1 MIQVRWLPLTL
12 FFIALIGTASA
23 VPLLPAEFSGSV
35 TIDGN
40 PAPAGTV
47 ITARIG
53 DRDCGSLTLAA
64 GAYGGD
70 TLFDE
75 RLIVSGGEDDAG
87 ETISFF
93 IDGVRAHETA
103 VYTPGASSRLALT
116 MKKDGATGGGS
127 SGPSGGGGGGG
138 GPSGGSFMPSSPAA
152 PVMEYTGSGSLNTD
166 MGGVVQYTTII
177 ATAEGGASLSIGQG
191 VLAQDRFGRPLDA
204 VSVRSTSLG
213 DLPASGSGAE
223 PVGRALRCGPDGA
236 TFDPAIEVSF
246 MLTPDE
252 WERSGVGERFVVQW
266 YNSETGAWEPLTT
279 TVHPATHTVTATISH
294 FTLVAVFIE
303 AVPVETLGAGEV
315 ATGTDA
321 GSSTT
326 GITAAAPATEGAGL
340 PLLWLA
346 GLGVI
351 AVLVGVILLVHIRQR
366 G

>member
-1 MIQVRWLPLTL
+1 MRHTPWILILL
-12 FFIALIGTASA
+12 FALIGPASA
-23 VPLLPAEFSGSV
+23 IPLLPAEFSGTV
-35 TIDGN
+35 TIDGS

-47 ITARIG
+47 ITARFDG
-53 DRDCGSLTLAA
+53 RDCGSLTLTTAGAFGGDSTFDKRLLVSGEDGDAGKSITFLVDGVLAA
-64 GAYGGD
+64 G
-70 TLFDE
+70 
-75 RLIVSGGEDDAG
+75 
-87 ETISFF
+87 
-93 IDGVRAHETA
+93 TA
-103 VYTPGASSRLALT
+103 VYTPGTSTSLALAVA
-116 MKKDGATGGGS
+116 KGGSSGGTS

-138 GPSGGSFMPSSPAA
+138 GPSGSSFMPPAPAA

-166 MGGVVQYTTII
+166 MEGVVRYTTVI
-177 ATAEGGASLSIGQG
+177 ATVEGGASLSIGQG

-204 VSVRSTSLG
+204 VSVRSTSQG

-223 PVGRALRCGPDGA
+223 PVARALRCGPDGA

-246 MLTPDE
+246 TLTPDE

>member
-1 MIQVRWLPLTL
+1 MPLTL
-12 FFIALIGTASA
+12 LLIALIWTASA
-23 VPLLPAEFSGSV
+23 VPLLPAEFSGTI
-35 TIDGN
+35 TIDGS

-47 ITARIG
+47 ITARFG

-64 GAYGGD
+64 AGVYGGD
-70 TLFDE
+70 TLFDN
-75 RLIVSGGEDDAG
+75 RLLVNGEDADAG
-87 ETISFF
+87 KTVTFF
-93 IDGVRAHETA
+93 VDGVRAQETA
-103 VYTPGASSRLALT
+103 VYTPGASSHLALT
-116 MKKDGATGGGS
+116 VKKGGTTGGGS

-138 GPSGGSFMPSSPAA
+138 PSGGSFMPSAPAA
-152 PVMEYTGSGSLNTD
+152 PVMEYTGNGPLNTD
-166 MGGVVQYTTII
+166 MEGVIRYTTVI

-213 DLPASGSGAE
+213 DLPAPGEGTE

-246 MLTPDE
+246 TLTSEE
-252 WERSGVGERFVVQW
+252 WERSGAGERFVVRW
-266 YNSETGAWEPLTT
+266 YNSQNGAWEPLST
-279 TVHPATHTVTATISH
+279 TVHPATRTVTATISH

-303 AVPVETLGAGEV
+303 AAPVETPGAGAV
-315 ATGTDA
+315 AAATGA
-321 GSSTT
+321 GSPVAET
-326 GITAAAPATEGAGL
+326 TAAAPATEETGL

-351 AVLVGVILLVHIRQR
+351 VVLVGAILLVHMRQR

>member
-1 MIQVRWLPLTL
+1 MRRIPLTL
-12 FFIALIGTASA
+12 LLVALIGTASA
-23 VPLLPAEFSGSV
+23 IPLLPAEFSGTV
-35 TIDGN
+35 TIDGS

-53 DRDCGSLTLAA
+53 DRDCGSLTLTTA
-64 GAYGGD
+64 GAFGGD
-70 TLFDE
+70 STFDK
-75 RLIVSGGEDDAG
+75 RLLVSGEDGDAG
-87 ETISFF
+87 KTITFLV
-93 IDGVRAHETA
+93 DGKPAGTA
-103 VYTPGASSRLALT
+103 VYTPGTSTSLTFVVTKGGTSGGTSSGSSG
-116 MKKDGATGGGS
+116 DGGGGGS
-127 SGPSGGGGGGG
+127 SAPMSAATVTGPT
-138 GPSGGSFMPSSPAA
+138 A
-152 PVMEYTGSGSLNTD
+152 TNTPD
-166 MGGVVQYTTII
+166 IDEEGTVRHTTVI
-177 ATAEGGASLSIGQG
+177 ATVEGGASLSIGQG

-204 VSVRSTSLG
+204 VSVRSTSQG

-223 PVGRALRCGPDGA
+223 PVARALRCGPDGA

-246 MLTPDE
+246 TLTPDE